1 MNACMMDQAATTP
14 PSLTRDEIERRISS
28 VPMWWHS
35 IDVGQGVHT
44 SGHKSPTLLASELQ
58 ALHLP
63 DLRDK
68 TVLDIGAWDGYF
80 SFAAERMGAKS
91 VTALDHYVWSI
102 DWAEHLRRVAECAPS
117 ETTPKPFETRPYFRP
132 SELPGKCGFD
142 TAHDLLGS
150 RVQTVVADFMN
161 TDVKEVGNFDV
172 VLFLGVLYHMKY
184 PLEALER
191 LAALTREVA
200 VIETEAVF
208 LPGLEDHAFCE
219 FFEKE
224 ELQNDPTNWWA
235 PNEKAL
241 IGMCRAAG
249 FRHVTVVPKLSRLSK
264 LLMRV
269 GIERCPLP
277 VELGSGPARHLA
289 RLGVRRKHLV
299 RYRAV
304 VQAWK

>member
-1 MNACMMDQAATTP
+1 MCP
-14 PSLTRDEIERRISS
+14 ERDNSKAFRN
-28 VPMWWHS
+28 
-35 IDVGQGVHT
+35 
-44 SGHKSPTLLASELQ
+44 
-58 ALHLP
+58 
-63 DLRDK
+63 
-68 TVLDIGAWDGYF
+68 
-80 SFAAERMGAKS
+80 
-91 VTALDHYVWSI
+91 
-102 DWAEHLRRVAECAPS
+102 
-117 ETTPKPFETRPYFRP
+117 RPYFRP

-241 IGMCRAAG
+241 IACAEQR
-249 FRHVTVVPKLSRLSK
+249 
-264 LLMRV
+264 
-269 GIERCPLP
+269 
-277 VELGSGPARHLA
+277 GSGTSRSYPSSLA
-289 RLGVRRKHLV
+289 CPSSHACG
-299 RYRAV
+299 Y
-304 VQAWK
+304 